1 MGLLKYSNNE
11 EKLQVW
17 MIVERLHDPEE
28 SVFRLLNKLIKKGK
42 ADDRIE
48 SRMKLLVCPKLH
60 SELTFEEF
68 KELFILIFAKM
79 NELSPKTPT
88 FISKLS
94 STLKT
99 FMESAMKTVEQMT
112 EKARRKARVFPVSQK
127 DLE

>member
-1 MGLLKYSNNE
+1 
-11 EKLQVW
+11 